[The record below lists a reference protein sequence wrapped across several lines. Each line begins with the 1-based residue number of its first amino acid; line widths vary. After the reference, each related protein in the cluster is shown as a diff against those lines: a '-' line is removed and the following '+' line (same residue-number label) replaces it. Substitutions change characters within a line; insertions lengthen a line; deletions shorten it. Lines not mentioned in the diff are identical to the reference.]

1 MFVLC
6 WVLLVKAVLLQ
17 CLHLQVAV
25 DYLGLFM
32 LLLSW
37 EFKKKKK
44 EIVDEGPLWGHCYQD
59 FLLACCFWFN

>member
-6 WVLLVKAVLLQ
+6 LHVKAVLLQ

-44 EIVDEGPLWGHCYQD
+44 KEKEIVDEGPLLPRY
-59 FLLACCFWFN
+59 LACLLLLI